1 MAGRTNS
8 AGAAITLAVIAVLVG
23 GFSVFMGLQA
33 LILIESH
40 WWQRT
45 HPELSEV
52 PKPLVSTEAAAGKGT
67 EVEAFGFKFEA
78 PWSDLDK
85 IDPGE
90 GFAIVNFRSGLRI
103 VFFDPSGA
111 TDVAHGIKA
120 ETDTQRLQ
128 RTYAVFGDSPF
139 ENNYDF
145 YQTVY
150 SASPGQISLVAPRQA
165 AVRTSVLLLW
175 KISLVYDAETGFY
188 SFRLGKLRGF
198 QRGDPERARYVIVDA
213 FDVHDRQFGFV
224 LTARPGSSAR
234 VTQGDINRVVATLRP
249 AY

>member
-1 MAGRTNS
+1 MAGKTNS
-8 AGAAITLAVIAVLVG
+8 AGAAVTLAVIAVLAG
-23 GFSVFMGLQA
+23 GYSVFMGLQT
-33 LILIESH
+33 LILVESH
-40 WWQRT
+40 WWQRA
-45 HPELSEV
+45 HPELSEI
-52 PKPLVSTEAAAGKGT
+52 PKPLASTEAAAGKGT

-85 IDPGE
+85 IEAGE
-90 GFAIVNFRSGLRI
+90 GFASVNFRSGLRI

-111 TDVAHGIKA
+111 ADVAHGLKA

-139 ENNYDF
+139 DNNYDF
-145 YQTVY
+145 YQAVF
-150 SASPGQISLVAPRQA
+150 SASPAQISLVAPRQDA
-165 AVRTSVLLLW
+165 LRTSVLLLW
-175 KISLVYDAETGFY
+175 KISLANDAGTGFY
-188 SFRLGKLRGF
+188 SFQLGKLRGF

-224 LTARPGSSAR
+224 FTARPSSSAP